1 MPGSD
6 GRGSAADQ
14 QATAP
19 VIGPTASN
27 SARVLPLAD
36 AVSLGPGVWDELLTS
51 SPVPSPFMTWAW
63 HHGWVEA
70 AEADAVGAAQVVAV
84 RAGSEGVEVLF
95 PFRVHRTRFRRVPI
109 TALGWAIGDL
119 GCPDHLDL
127 PASPNADL
135 DALVG
140 ALEDVPWD
148 VILLSNVA
156 EAAPNVHRVCAACER
171 RGWKVRRIPLWRCP
185 YLALP
190 GSWDTYLSSLSAN
203 RRQTIQRK
211 ERKLHRE
218 HQVVLS
224 EYGTARLDEG
234 WRHLVRLHRLRW
246 GGEGVFREP
255 GLERLHHCFAS
266 WLAGCRQL
274 WLTTLDVDGAPVAA
288 WYGFSFADTVY
299 YYQGGWDPHWEHQ
312 SVGMILM
319 GAMIRRAIERGY
331 RAFDFLRGVEPYKM
345 AWTTTARTCYEI
357 AVIRPCGRGTVLRGL
372 DWMARQRLGNWLR
385 ATARALRSVGN
396 RQAENDLV

>member
-1 MPGSD
+1 MSIVTARRSTTARLSLVEALNLGS
-6 GRGSAADQ
+6 
-14 QATAP
+14 T
-19 VIGPTASN
+19 
-27 SARVLPLAD
+27 
-36 AVSLGPGVWDELLTS
+36 VWDELLARSGTGG
-51 SPVPSPFMTWAW
+51 PFMTWAW
-63 HHGWVEA
+63 HRAWAEG
-70 AEADAVGAAQVVAV
+70 AEADEVESARVVVLRSAAGELEA
-84 RAGSEGVEVLF
+84 LF

-119 GCPDHLDL
+119 GCPDHLEL

-140 ALEDVPWD
+140 AVEDVPWD

-156 EAAPNVHRVCAACER
+156 EAAPNVDRFCAACER
-171 RGWKVRRIPLWRCP
+171 RGWKVRRIPLSRCP

-211 ERKLHRE
+211 ERKLRRE

-224 EYGTARLDEG
+224 EYGTASLDEG
-234 WRHLVRLHRLRW
+234 WPHLVRLHRLRW
-246 GGEGVFREP
+246 GGEGVFGEP

-266 WLAGCRQL
+266 WLAGRRQL

-299 YYQGGWDPHWEHQ
+299 YYQGGWDPHWQHQ

-319 GAMIRRAIERGY
+319 GAMIRRAIERRY
-331 RAFDFLRGVEPYKM
+331 RAFDFLRGVEAYKM
-345 AWTTTARTCYEI
+345 AWTATARVCYEI

-372 DWMARQRLGNWLR
+372 DWIARQRLGNWLG
-385 ATARALRSVGN
+385 AAARALRSGGN